1 MTKEPPM
8 KRIRKPEYKRN
19 HPYVSKR
26 DAWNLDDFFSPI
38 LCAGLRRFLTLK
50 LEHIPADF
58 KTEEEWKDTIRQM
71 LWSFEQHHL
80 DCPDDP
86 YSIWYDREE
95 RKLKAAGIP
104 AFKFVMD
111 PHSKLMELTNNFPAW
126 PENLADETR
135 AYENKVKKGIR
146 LFAKYYRD
154 LHTNK
159 IPPSLV
165 HRKKGEKPPRKRML
179 AKARKEPFISES
191 EAADLVTLFTPLIC
205 AGLSRFLALDLTG
218 CIDVNEGVEGRKKN
232 VSAMLWSF
240 EQIRQGYRH
249 SPMENRLDGE
259 CRKRKDEGLPVTTAA
274 EDPNP
279 GGWSDIRFHVP
290 DVPHDVT
297 KAEKEYEEK
306 VQKGLDLLGKYYG
319 DLWD

>member
-1 MTKEPPM
+1 M
-8 KRIRKPEYKRN
+8 KRIRKPECKRN
-19 HPYVSKR
+19 HPYVSER

-58 KTEEEWKDTIRQM
+58 KTEKEWKDTIRQM

-111 PHSKLMELTNNFPAW
+111 PHSKLMELTNNFPAR
-126 PENLADETR
+126 PENLADEMC

-154 LHTNK
+154 LYTYK
-159 IPPSLV
+159 TPPSMV
-165 HRKKGEKPPRKRML
+165 HRKKGEKPPRNRML
-179 AKARKEPFISES
+179 AKARKEPLISES
-191 EAADLVTLFTPLIC
+191 EAAGLVTLFTPLIC

-218 CIDVNEGVEGRKKN
+218 CIDVTEGVEGWKKD

-240 EQIRQGYRH
+240 EQIRQGYRD

-259 CRKRKDEGLPVTTAA
+259 CRKREDEGLPVTTAS

-306 VQKGLDLLGKYYG
+306 VQKGLDLFGKYYR

>member
-1 MTKEPPM
+1 M

-19 HPYVSKR
+19 HPYVSER
-26 DAWNLDDFFSPI
+26 DARNLDDFFSPI

-58 KTEEEWKDTIRQM
+58 KTEKEWKDTIRQM

-95 RKLKAAGIP
+95 RKLKATGIP

-126 PENLADETR
+126 PENLADKTC
-135 AYENKVKKGIR
+135 AYENKVKKGNR

-191 EAADLVTLFTPLIC
+191 EAAGLVTLFTPLIC
-205 AGLSRFLALDLTG
+205 AGLSRFLALDLTS
-218 CIDVNEGVEGRKKN
+218 CIDVTEGVEGWKKKYQPCSGLLN
-232 VSAMLWSF
+232 RSGRDTATAPWKTGSMMNAGSGKKRAFPSPRQQKIRTPGNGAPSASMSL
-240 EQIRQGYRH
+240 
-249 SPMENRLDGE
+249 M
-259 CRKRKDEGLPVTTAA
+259 CRMM
-274 EDPNP
+274 
-279 GGWSDIRFHVP
+279 
-290 DVPHDVT
+290 
-297 KAEKEYEEK
+297 
-306 VQKGLDLLGKYYG
+306 
-319 DLWD
+319 

>member
-1 MTKEPPM
+1 M

-19 HPYVSKR
+19 HPYVSER

-126 PENLADETR
+126 PENLSDEMC

-154 LHTNK
+154 LYTNK

-165 HRKKGEKPPRKRML
+165 HKKKGEKPPRKRML

-218 CIDVNEGVEGRKKN
+218 CIDVNEGVEGWKKN

-240 EQIRQGYRH
+240 EQIRQGYRD

-259 CRKRKDEGLPVTTAA
+259 CRKRKEEGLPVTTAA

-279 GGWSDIRFHVP
+279 GEWSAIRFHVP
-290 DVPHDVT
+290 DAPHDVI
-297 KAEKEYEEK
+297 KAEKEYDEK
-306 VQKGLDLLGKYYG
+306 VQKGLDLFGKYYR

>member
-1 MTKEPPM
+1 M

-19 HPYVSKR
+19 HPYVSER

-38 LCAGLRRFLTLK
+38 LCTGLRRFLTLK

-86 YSIWYDREE
+86 YSIWFDREE

-111 PHSKLMELTNNFPAW
+111 PHSKLMELTDNFPAW
-126 PENLADETR
+126 PENLADETC

-179 AKARKEPFISES
+179 VKARKEPFISES
-191 EAADLVTLFTPLIC
+191 EAADLITLFTPLIC
-205 AGLSRFLALDLTG
+205 AGLSRFLAMDLTG
-218 CIDVNEGVEGRKKN
+218 CIDVTEGVEGWKKN

-240 EQIRQGYRH
+240 EQIRQGYRD

-259 CRKRKDEGLPVTTAA
+259 CRKRKEEGLPVTTAA

-279 GGWSDIRFHVP
+279 GGWSGIRFHVP
-290 DVPHDVT
+290 DVPHDVI

-306 VQKGLDLLGKYYG
+306 VQKGLDLFGKYYR

>member
-1 MTKEPPM
+1 M

-19 HPYVSKR
+19 HPYVSER

-58 KTEEEWKDTIRQM
+58 KTEKEWKDTIRQM

-111 PHSKLMELTNNFPAW
+111 PHSKLMELTNNFPAR
-126 PENLADETR
+126 PENLADEMC

-154 LHTNK
+154 LYTYK
-159 IPPSLV
+159 TPPSMV
-165 HRKKGEKPPRKRML
+165 HRKKGEKPPRNRML
-179 AKARKEPFISES
+179 AKARKEPLISES
-191 EAADLVTLFTPLIC
+191 EAAGLVTLFTPLIC
-205 AGLSRFLALDLTG
+205 TGLSRFLALDLTG
-218 CIDVNEGVEGRKKN
+218 CIDVNEGVEGWKKN

-240 EQIRQGYRH
+240 EQIRQGYRD
-249 SPMENRLDGE
+249 SPMENRLDDE
-259 CRKRKDEGLPVTTAA
+259 CRKREKEGLPVTTAA

-279 GGWSDIRFHVP
+279 GEWSAIRFHIP

-306 VQKGLDLLGKYYG
+306 VQKGLDLFGKYYR

>member
-1 MTKEPPM
+1 M

-26 DAWNLDDFFSPI
+26 DAWNLDDFFSPN

-58 KTEEEWKDTIRQM
+58 KTEKEWKDTIRQM
-71 LWSFEQHHL
+71 LWAFEQHHL
-80 DCPDDP
+80 DLPDDP

-95 RKLKAAGIP
+95 RKLTEAGI
-104 AFKFVMD
+104 ATYIFDED
-111 PHSKLMELTNNFPAW
+111 PIHPGMIRQLSNL
-126 PENLADETR
+126 PEMPPKI
-135 AYENKVKKGIR
+135 ENAMVKYNIKVQKGNR

-154 LHTNK
+154 LYTV
-159 IPPSLV
+159 ITPRPAAR
-165 HRKKGEKPPRKRML
+165 RKPGEKPARKRML
-179 AKARKEPFISES
+179 AKARKEPLISER

-205 AGLSRFLALDLTG
+205 AGLSRFLTLDLTG
-218 CIDVNEGVEGRKKN
+218 CIDVTEGVEGWKEN

-240 EQIRQGYRH
+240 EQIRQGYRD

-259 CRKRKDEGLPVTTAA
+259 CRKREDEGLPVTTAS

-279 GGWSDIRFHVP
+279 GGWIAIRFHVP

-306 VQKGLDLLGKYYG
+306 VQKGLDLFGKYYR

>member
-1 MTKEPPM
+1 M

-218 CIDVNEGVEGRKKN
+218 CIDVNEGVEGWRKN

-240 EQIRQGYRH
+240 EQIRQGYRD

-259 CRKRKDEGLPVTTAA
+259 CRKREEEGLPVTTAA
-274 EDPNP
+274 ENPNP
-279 GGWSDIRFHVP
+279 GGWSVIRFHVP

-306 VQKGLDLLGKYYG
+306 VQKGLDLFGKYYR

>member
-1 MTKEPPM
+1 M

-19 HPYVSKR
+19 HPYVSER

-58 KTEEEWKDTIRQM
+58 KTEKEWKDTIRQM

-104 AFKFVMD
+104 AFKVVID

-126 PENLADETR
+126 PKNLADETC

-218 CIDVNEGVEGRKKN
+218 CIDVNEGVEGWRKN

-240 EQIRQGYRH
+240 EQIRQGYRD

-259 CRKRKDEGLPVTTAA
+259 CRKREEEGLPVTTAA
-274 EDPNP
+274 ENPNP
-279 GGWSDIRFHVP
+279 GGWSVIRFHVP

-306 VQKGLDLLGKYYG
+306 VQKGLDLFGKYYR

>member
-1 MTKEPPM
+1 M

-26 DAWNLDDFFSPI
+26 DARNLDDFFSPI

-95 RKLKAAGIP
+95 RKLTEAGIATYIFDEYP
-104 AFKFVMD
+104 IHPGMIRQL
-111 PHSKLMELTNNFPAW
+111 SNL
-126 PENLADETR
+126 PEMPPKI
-135 AYENKVKKGIR
+135 ENAMVKYNIKVQKGIR

-154 LHTNK
+154 LYTV
-159 IPPSLV
+159 ITPRPAAR
-165 HRKKGEKPPRKRML
+165 RKPGEKPARKRML
-179 AKARKEPFISES
+179 AKARKEPLISER
-191 EAADLVTLFTPLIC
+191 EAADLMTLFTPLIC
-205 AGLSRFLALDLTG
+205 AGLSRFLTLDLTG
-218 CIDVNEGVEGRKKN
+218 CIDVIEGVEGWKKN
-232 VSAMLWSF
+232 VAAMLWSF
-240 EQIRQGYRH
+240 EQIRQGYPDN
-249 SPMENRLDGE
+249 PMENRLDDE
-259 CRKRKDEGLPVTTAA
+259 CRKREEEGLPVTTAA

-279 GGWSDIRFHVP
+279 EGWSVISFNVP
-290 DVPHDVT
+290 DVPIQV
-297 KAEKEYEEK
+297 KIAQKIYSKEL
-306 VQKGLDLLGKYYG
+306 QDGLDLFGKHFKNI
-319 DLWD
+319 WD

>member
-1 MTKEPPM
+1 M

-19 HPYVSKR
+19 HPYVSER

-86 YSIWYDREE
+86 YSIWYDKEE

-111 PHSKLMELTNNFPAW
+111 PHSKLMKLTDNFPAW
-126 PENLADETR
+126 PENLADEMC

-218 CIDVNEGVEGRKKN
+218 CIDMTEGVEGWKKN

-240 EQIRQGYRH
+240 EQIRQGYRD
-249 SPMENRLDGE
+249 SPMENQLDGE
-259 CRKRKDEGLPVTTAA
+259 CRKREEEGLPVTTAA
-274 EDPNP
+274 ENPNP
-279 GGWSDIRFHVP
+279 GGWSDIRIHVP
-290 DVPHDVT
+290 DVPHDVI

-306 VQKGLDLLGKYYG
+306 VQKGLDLFGKYYR